1 MTNRMTTTLAALM
14 TLSLLSV
21 ANATSP
27 LKPDNS
33 RVNADDR
40 ASARVTAQDQSVQP
54 DAAETTRLIRAELT
68 ADANLSTYGKN
79 VKIIVIDDLITLK
92 GPVNSEAERMKI
104 VRTANN
110 IAPTYR
116 IQNQIQ
122 VTR

>member
-33 RVNADDR
+33 RVNADDH